1 MEESSF
7 IFWTKDYINSHK
19 VNLKLK
25 NLIRTGVMNKNLIII
40 PTYNEVLN
48 IKSLIIKI
56 LKLQKN
62 FDLLI
67 IDDNSP
73 DGTQNVVKKLRLKK
87 VFLII
92 RENKRGIGSAHK
104 VGLKWGYQRNYKR
117 IITMD
122 ADGTHNPKYIKALLN
137 ASINADLVV
146 TNRFLKKESIKTWP
160 ILRILLTNIR
170 HLLIKLLLGM
180 PYDASGAYRCYNT
193 HKIAIKDI
201 LKAKDNSYSFF
212 WESLYILHKR
222 KYSIKEIP
230 VTLHKRHLGSSK
242 MTLQDIKNAIVYLF
256 LVYIKK

>member
-1 MEESSF
+1 
-7 IFWTKDYINSHK
+7 
-19 VNLKLK
+19 
-25 NLIRTGVMNKNLIII
+25 MNKNLIII
-40 PTYNEVLN
+40 PTYNEALN

-56 LKLQKN
+56 LKLKKN

-73 DGTQNVVKKLRLKK
+73 DGTQNIVKKLNLKN

-92 RENKRGIGSAHK
+92 RKNKNGIGSAHK
-104 VGLKWGYQRNYKR
+104 IGLKWGYKRNYEK

-137 ASINADLVV
+137 VSIDTDLVV
-146 TNRFLKKESIKTWP
+146 TNRFLKKESISTWP
-160 ILRILLTNIR
+160 ILRIIITHIR
-170 HLLIKLLLGM
+170 HYLIKILLGM

-193 HKIAIKDI
+193 NKVKISDI

-212 WESLYILHKR
+212 WESLFLLHKK
-222 KYSIKEIP
+222 KYTIKEIP

-242 MTLQDIKNAIVYLF
+242 MTIQDIKKAIFYL
-256 LVYIKK
+256 LSVYIKK

>member
-1 MEESSF
+1 
-7 IFWTKDYINSHK
+7 
-19 VNLKLK
+19 
-25 NLIRTGVMNKNLIII
+25 MNKNLIMI

-56 LKLQKN
+56 LKLKKN

-73 DGTQNVVKKLRLKK
+73 DGTQNIVKKLNLKN

-92 RENKRGIGSAHK
+92 RKNKNGIGSAHK
-104 VGLKWGYQRNYKR
+104 VGLKWGYKSNYKK

-137 ASINADLVV
+137 VSIDTDLVV
-146 TNRFLKKESIKTWP
+146 TNRFLNKESISTWP
-160 ILRILLTNIR
+160 ILRIIITHIR
-170 HLLIKLLLGM
+170 HYLIKLLLGM

-193 HKIAIKDI
+193 NKIKISDI

-212 WESLYILHKR
+212 WESLFILHKK
-222 KYSIKEIP
+222 KYIIREIP

-242 MTLQDIKNAIVYLF
+242 MTIQDIKKAIFYLVS
-256 LVYIKK
+256 VYIKK